1 MMTALGSVVAFV
13 IGLFIGLVVWHRS
26 RSRSA
31 DELNEAKLRLAGLEK
46 EREGDAEKL
55 DWIRKAEESMRDA
68 FKALAG
74 DVLKSNSETLTAQ
87 VKKDFQGVVDPLKE
101 SLTSMDG
108 HVRELEKSREG
119 AYKSLEQQL
128 AQLRDTH
135 TKLQQTTITLTEALR
150 SPTVRGRWGEI
161 QLRRVVEM
169 AGMVRHVSFDEQA
182 TTDLGRPDMIA
193 YLPNGGVL
201 PVDSKVPLGSYL
213 AAMDHPDDDARKQ
226 HLREHARAMRSRVKE
241 LGLKQYWDQFESSPD
256 FVVMFVP
263 NEACLGA
270 AFEHDPELLEYAID
284 KKVLICS
291 PVTLLALLRTVAY
304 GWQQHQIT
312 ENALRIA
319 AEGRELYARL
329 DTFVKHFSDLGD
341 SVGKVVERYNRAVGS
356 MEKRLMPSARRF
368 KELGLSDREI
378 ETPDDIDV
386 VPSLPEGS
394 GRGGSNASA
403 EEEGREG
410 DAALRESAGTEG
422 DALEIEREGGPA
434 PRS

>member
-1 MMTALGSVVAFV
+1 
-13 IGLFIGLVVWHRS
+13 
-26 RSRSA
+26 
-31 DELNEAKLRLAGLEK
+31 
-46 EREGDAEKL
+46 
-55 DWIRKAEESMRDA
+55 
-68 FKALAG
+68 
-74 DVLKSNSETLTAQ
+74 

-101 SLTSMDG
+101 SLTSMDT
-108 HVRELEKSREG
+108 HVRELEKNREG

-135 TKLQQTTITLTEALR
+135 TKLQQSTITLTEALR

-169 AGMVRHVSFDEQA
+169 AGMVNHVSFDEQA

-201 PVDSKVPLGSYL
+201 PVDSKVPLASYL
-213 AAMDHPDDDARKQ
+213 AAMDHRDDDARKH
-226 HLREHARAMRSRVKE
+226 HLREHAKAMRSRVKE
-241 LGLKQYWDQFESSPD
+241 LGQKQYWDQFQSSPD

-284 KKVLICS
+284 KKVLISS
-291 PVTLLALLRTVAY
+291 PVTLLALLRAVAY

-319 AEGRELYARL
+319 EEGRELYARL
-329 DTFVKHFSDLGD
+329 DTFVNHLGD
-341 SVGKVVERYNRAVGS
+341 VGDSLGKAVERYNRAVGS

-368 KELGLSDREI
+368 KELGLSSKEI
-378 ETPDDIDV
+378 EAPDDIDV
-386 VPSLPEGS
+386 VPSLPEGAGREMEAEETLGAPS
-394 GRGGSNASA
+394 DATGRGGDRVRA
-403 EEEGREG
+403 
-410 DAALRESAGTEG
+410 T
-422 DALEIEREGGPA
+422 
-434 PRS
+434 PRDDEDPST

>member
-1 MMTALGSVVAFV
+1 MMAALVGVVAFIV
-13 IGLFIGLVVWHRS
+13 GLFIGLGLWLRS

-31 DELNEAKLRLAGLEK
+31 EELGAARLRLAGMEK

-55 DWIRKAEESMRDA
+55 EWIRKAEENMRDA

-74 DVLKSNSETLTAQ
+74 DVLKSNSETFTTQ

-101 SLTSMDG
+101 SLNSMDT
-108 HVRELEKSREG
+108 HVRELEKNREG

-128 AQLRDTH
+128 AQLRETH
-135 TKLQQTTITLTEALR
+135 TKLQQSTITLAEALR

-169 AGMVRHVSFDEQA
+169 AGMVNHVAFDEQA

-201 PVDSKVPLGSYL
+201 PVDSKVPLASYL
-213 AAMDHPDDDARKQ
+213 AAMEQRDEESRKQ
-226 HLREHARAMRSRVKE
+226 HLREHAKAMRSRVKE
-241 LGLKQYWDQFESSPD
+241 LGQKQYWDQFQSSPD

-270 AFEHDPELLEYAID
+270 AFEHDSELLEYAID
-284 KKVLICS
+284 KKVLISS
-291 PVTLLALLRTVAY
+291 PVTLLALLRAVAY

-319 AEGRELYARL
+319 DEGRELYARL
-329 DTFVKHFSDLGD
+329 DTFVNHLGD
-341 SVGKVVERYNRAVGS
+341 VGDSLGKAVERYNRAVGS

-368 KELGLSDREI
+368 KELGLSSKEI
-378 ETPDDIDV
+378 DVPDDIDV
-386 VPSLPEGS
+386 VPALPEG
-394 GRGGSNASA
+394 AA
-403 EEEGREG
+403 REG
-410 DAALRESAGTEG
+410 HANDDVRSERGNPSA
-422 DALEIEREGGPA
+422 
-434 PRS
+434 

>member
-1 MMTALGSVVAFV
+1 MTVALASVVAFV
-13 IGLFIGLVVWHRS
+13 LGLFIGLFLWMRS
-26 RSRSA
+26 KSRSA
-31 DELNEAKLRLAGLEK
+31 EELGAERLRVAGLEK

-55 DWIRKAEESMRDA
+55 EWIRKAEENMRDA

-101 SLTSMDG
+101 SLTSMDT
-108 HVRELEKSREG
+108 HVRELEKNREG

-135 TKLQQTTITLTEALR
+135 TKLQQSTITLAEALR

-169 AGMVRHVSFDEQA
+169 AGMVNHVSFDEQA

-201 PVDSKVPLGSYL
+201 PVDSKVPLASYL
-213 AAMDHPDDDARKQ
+213 AAMESRDEDARKH
-226 HLREHARAMRSRVKE
+226 HLREHARAMKSRVKE
-241 LGLKQYWDQFESSPD
+241 LGQKQYWDQFPSSPD

-284 KKVLICS
+284 KKVLISS
-291 PVTLLALLRTVAY
+291 PVTLLALLRAVAY

-319 AEGRELYARL
+319 DEGRELYARL
-329 DTFVKHFSDLGD
+329 DTFVSHLGD
-341 SVGKVVERYNRAVGS
+341 VGDSLGKAVERYNRAVGS

-368 KELGLSDREI
+368 KELGLSNQEI
-378 ETPDDIDV
+378 EAPDDIDV
-386 VPSLPEGS
+386 VPSLPE
-394 GRGGSNASA
+394 SA
-403 EEEGREG
+403 GREERG
-410 DAALRESAGTEG
+410 EGTVPPDRE
-422 DALEIEREGGPA
+422 D
-434 PRS
+434 